1 MLNVAR
7 LRILREL
14 HVRGTLAQ
22 VAQALSYTPS
32 AISQQLSMLE
42 RETGVQLLEHVG
54 RRVRLTDDAL
64 ALVAH
69 TEIVLAQLER
79 AEADLAAAQ
88 PSVRGTLRLASFQ
101 TVVLEIA
108 PAVLTLLEQSH
119 PALQVEITMRDV
131 DTAFSGLLSS
141 QFDVILGEEYPG
153 LPDPVREGAD
163 RTDLVTD
170 PIYLA
175 IPSDGPWSTAPT
187 TIAELASTPWALDP
201 PGSASGDWARVVC
214 RSAGFEPRVRFEG
227 PDPLLHA
234 HLVRT
239 GHAVAFVPALIAADH
254 LEGTQLVG
262 LPGDPL
268 RILYTAVRDGRAGH
282 PAVRAIREALAR
294 AVAERQPQR
303 PRRRVRS

>member
-14 HVRGTLAQ
+14 YLRGTLAQ

-64 ALVAH
+64 TLVAH
-69 TEIVLAQLER
+69 TEAVLAQLEQ
-79 AEADLAAAQ
+79 AESDLAAAQ
-88 PSVRGTLRLASFQ
+88 PAVHGTLRLASFQ

-108 PAVLTLLEQSH
+108 PRVLTLLEQSH
-119 PALQVEITMRDV
+119 PALEVEITMREV
-131 DTAFSGLLSS
+131 DAAFSGLLSGL
-141 QFDVILGEEYPG
+141 FDVILGEEYPG
-153 LPDPVREGAD
+153 LPDPVREGTD
-163 RTDLVTD
+163 RTDLAPD
-170 PIYLA
+170 PLYLA
-175 IPSDGPWSTAPT
+175 VPSHGPWAARPG

-201 PGSASGDWARVVC
+201 PGSASGDWARAMC

-239 GHAVAFVPALIAADH
+239 GHAVAFVPALIATDH
-254 LEGTQLVG
+254 LEGTQLIE
-262 LPGDPL
+262 LPGRPE
-268 RILYTAVRDGRAGH
+268 RILFTAVRAGRAGH
-282 PAVRAIREALAR
+282 PAVRALREALAHN
-294 AVAERQPQR
+294 VAERQPRR
-303 PRRRVRS
+303 PTLSVN